1 MMARYAAQT
10 TVPVSQS
17 RAELERTL
25 ERYGASAFGTMREGE
40 TATVLFKIDG
50 SPCRI
55 TFKQPEE
62 DPKECRR
69 LWRVLIITVKAKLES
84 VDAGI
89 STVREEFMAN
99 LVLPNGHTV
108 SEWAGPQLERFAEQ
122 DLPMLPGPST

>member
-1 MMARYAAQT
+1 MAYAQNTA
-10 TVPVSQS
+10 VPVSHS

-25 ERYGASAFGTMREGE
+25 ERYGASEFGILTSVPDES
-40 TATVLFKIDG
+40 ATVLFKISG

-55 TFKQPEE
+55 TIRQPEK
-62 DPKECRR
+62 DDKESRR

-99 LVLPNGHTV
+99 LVLPNGQTV
-108 SEWAGPQLERFAEQ
+108 KEWAGPQLERFAQQ
-122 DLPMLPGPST
+122 DLPLLPGPA